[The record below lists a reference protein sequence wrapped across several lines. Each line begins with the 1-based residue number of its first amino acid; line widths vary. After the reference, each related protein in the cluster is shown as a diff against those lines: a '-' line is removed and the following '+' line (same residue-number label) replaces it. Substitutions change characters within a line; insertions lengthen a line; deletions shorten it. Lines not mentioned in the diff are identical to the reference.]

1 MKLFLGF
8 LLFIAS
14 ILLGYILS
22 TKFTKRTSLFS
33 EFSSFNQLM
42 INEVEF
48 AQNTLTSIV
57 DNTSNSFAKDV
68 VVYLEKN
75 EFSKYDFLNEEE
87 NDLILNYFKNVG
99 SQDKISQLQYLKKI
113 DLDINKR
120 FNMCKDE
127 MKKYKQLY
135 LKVGFLIGLILFVLV
150 L

>member
-14 ILLGYILS
+14 VLLGYILS